1 MGKFNKKLVADIK
14 KEKEQ
19 EKQQRRLRVKY
30 EVPEDVMIIEK
41 DNTIKFFIRTT
52 GNIVKLITGIIIF
65 LLTVIGVSA
74 LIFPVSRMEL
84 FNQLMNTWN
93 ELKDFVEKDDFL
105 PMDGEKN
112 SSVVLTDGDFLI
124 CYPSDGHRTAVQ
136 VQEPE
141 AIKKAIFKVKI

>member
-93 ELKDFVEKDDFL
+93 ELKDFVFMKW
-105 PMDGEKN
+105 
-112 SSVVLTDGDFLI
+112 
-124 CYPSDGHRTAVQ
+124 
-136 VQEPE
+136 
-141 AIKKAIFKVKI
+141 KKAGTLHRPCFSKNVMYEKVIW